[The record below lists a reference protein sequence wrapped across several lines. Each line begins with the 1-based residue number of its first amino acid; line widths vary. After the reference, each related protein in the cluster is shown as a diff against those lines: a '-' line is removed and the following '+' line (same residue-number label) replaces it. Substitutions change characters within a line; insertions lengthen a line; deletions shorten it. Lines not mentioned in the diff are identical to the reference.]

1 MSEHLLLAFKKRI
14 SLGARIAFVHA
25 TSYADDRQVMQFMG
39 DHFQHNGYQAV
50 YLAPDRLSFREGVAY
65 EKDNQTNI
73 QGIVRFFPLEWMLCL
88 PFRTQW
94 QGFYQTST
102 VSCNHPFAILTQSKR
117 LPLLFQHLGQ
127 PTLWNK
133 LLPETKAVEAL
144 DYEDS
149 DYLYKPVFGRVGES
163 ITIRERTSENEFKK
177 IRRDA
182 LRFKKEWIVQK
193 RFDSQPIL
201 TEDGRAFHLCLGVFV
216 IDGKFAGI
224 YGRISSYARI
234 DEKAQDLPVLIRR
247 KKEGEM

>member
-1 MSEHLLLAFKKRI
+1 M
-14 SLGARIAFVHA
+14 
-25 TSYADDRQVMQFMG
+25 
-39 DHFQHNGYQAV
+39 
-50 YLAPDRLSFREGVAY
+50 
-65 EKDNQTNI
+65 
-73 QGIVRFFPLEWMLCL
+73 
-88 PFRTQW
+88 
-94 QGFYQTST
+94 
-102 VSCNHPFAILTQSKR
+102 
-117 LPLLFQHLGQ
+117 
-127 PTLWNK
+127 
-133 LLPETKAVEAL
+133 EAL